1 MAQGNVIKEFLISLG
16 FKIDTPSFKKFGEGL
31 DIATKRAIGLGTA
44 VAGIA
49 TGVAIFVTKFA
60 ESAEK
65 LHFLSQRTGASA
77 NNIKALRAAYE
88 QVGLSAEE
96 ANGDVE
102 ALGNS
107 LRNWGKADYLKSLG
121 IEGKDT
127 GEKLKNLLA
136 YLSKFKSEQLAF
148 SIGDIFGVSHN
159 SILAAKNNLAEFNA
173 KYEDTLKLQQQF
185 GNDADKFGDVAHEYM
200 TSLRQISQV
209 MGEVAAKLAST
220 LLPAFDFFAGQLSK
234 TVRGVANVVS
244 EFFDPD
250 NYTVDGLISALESIG
265 FVVEGITE
273 DVANALKG
281 IGRYLK
287 MVADGLFESDVTV
300 YHNGE
305 KRKDVTVHHKVEPT
319 SATVAPAPPSD
330 DGSDQSLPLG
340 LRQNNPG
347 NLRHWAKGGPEANG
361 FAVFKSAEEGLSA
374 MAGNL
379 LNYAK
384 AGKTSVRDIISDW
397 APKKDRNDTEGY
409 IKQVAKSLGID
420 PDAKQNMFDLD
431 TLSKNMAA
439 IIPREQGYNPFG
451 MDQLLSAA
459 EGRLNQNGISTEK
472 AISVSQTNHITVQG
486 SSGDASATGRVIG
499 QEVSRVFGDAV
510 RNNKAA
516 FN

>member
-1 MAQGNVIKEFLISLG
+1 MAQGEVIKEFLVALG
-16 FKIDTPSFKKFGEGL
+16 FKVDTSSFKKFTGGIEQ
-31 DIATKRAIGLGTA
+31 ATKGVVGLGGA
-44 VAGIA
+44 VASIA
-49 TGVAIFVTKFA
+49 TGVTVFVTKFA

-107 LRNWGKADYLKSLG
+107 LRNWGKADYLKQLG

-136 YLSKFKSEQLAF
+136 YLSKFKNEQLAF

-173 KYEDTLKLQQQF
+173 KYEDTLKLQKQF
-185 GNDADKFGDVAHEYM
+185 GTDADKA
-200 TSLRQISQV
+200 
-209 MGEVAAKLAST
+209 GEVAHAYMSKLRELGQAAAEAGAKIGQE
-220 LLPAFDFFAGQLSK
+220 LLPYFDFVTGKIIETLHVLSDFDNFKFDSLEDALFKIKNVIVGIAEDALALGK
-234 TVRGVANVVS
+234 TLAEKVFGKN
-244 EFFDPD
+244 
-250 NYTVDGLISALESIG
+250 
-265 FVVEGITE
+265 
-273 DVANALKG
+273 
-281 IGRYLK
+281 
-287 MVADGLFESDVTV
+287 DVTV
-300 YHNGE
+300 YHGGAKPKE
-305 KRKDVTVHHKVEPT
+305 ITVHHKVDPT
-319 SATVAPAPPSD
+319 SASVA
-330 DGSDQSLPLG
+330 DGTDQNLPLG
-340 LRQNNPG
+340 LEQHNPG
-347 NLRHWAKGGPEANG
+347 NLRRWAKGGKTAKG
-361 FAVFKSAEEGLSA
+361 FAVFNSDEEGLSA

-472 AISVSQTNHITVQG
+472 AISVHQTNNITVQG